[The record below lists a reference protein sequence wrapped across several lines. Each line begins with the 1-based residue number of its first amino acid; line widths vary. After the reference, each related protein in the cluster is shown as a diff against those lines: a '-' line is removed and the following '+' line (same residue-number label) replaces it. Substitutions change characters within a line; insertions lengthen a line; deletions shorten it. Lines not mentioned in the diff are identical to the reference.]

1 MKTKYYIR
9 ALIPLCVIAAVFRVF
24 EIFFAI
30 ESDTG
35 FYVQFSPIPLIFNIF
50 SALSVLFFLSVLVI
64 FPKEKKPIVSRFAK
78 ITVSEKIAIALSAVC
93 IFVSS
98 CNTFFTAMFPSGIS
112 AIFNTLIYFEGRF
125 LVPAEDNYII
135 AADLKASLIGIPM
148 LMLISAIFIVI
159 FTIYYIKRP
168 ARAEMGLFFKLISV
182 FFTIYYVARLFVASG
197 DSSAILSRAY
207 TSYRI
212 LFLCSVVLFFMNFS
226 KMLIGVTSKKFMI
239 AFGTCAV
246 FFGAIR
252 FSEFVITLLPNNPH
266 NIDNDIFSYIA
277 DFTTIAAIVSM
288 LIRITIRRRRK
299 RPEISDVEPEKTSP
313 VLIGDDEDVI
323 NNERMI

>member
-1 MKTKYYIR
+1 MCDSR
-9 ALIPLCVIAAVFRVF
+9 CFQGF

-112 AIFNTLIYFEGRF
+112 AIFNTLIYSEGRF

-182 FFTIYYVARLFVASG
+182 FLRYIMSRGY
-197 DSSAILSRAY
+197 LSLPETVLQFYRE
-207 TSYRI
+207 RI
-212 LFLCSVVLFFMNFS
+212 LLTGFCFYVRSFFS
-226 KMLIGVTSKKFMI
+226 L
-239 AFGTCAV
+239 
-246 FFGAIR
+246 
-252 FSEFVITLLPNNPH
+252 
-266 NIDNDIFSYIA
+266 
-277 DFTTIAAIVSM
+277 
-288 LIRITIRRRRK
+288 
-299 RPEISDVEPEKTSP
+299 
-313 VLIGDDEDVI
+313 
-323 NNERMI
+323 